1 MNLSLTLANIAL
13 KLSEMLQEEVKFV
26 TDCIGEEVA
35 KAAEEL
41 PKGKVLLL
49 ENVRFYPEEEL
60 NNDPEF
66 AFNLV
71 KNVQA
76 TIFVNDGFRYDIS

>member
-1 MNLSLTLANIAL
+1 VNLSLTLANIAL

-49 ENVRFYPEEEL
+49 ENVRFYPE
-60 NNDPEF
+60 
-66 AFNLV
+66 
-71 KNVQA
+71 
-76 TIFVNDGFRYDIS
+76 